1 SILDSLCHRLIL
13 LLKISQDEHAP
24 TQIQL
29 FIEMDLPATEDLL
42 LNPIRMLRFLFS
54 TTMGFKYTELS
65 VTNNKEF
72 EELVLNFNLSNLH
85 SFIISMMLLFT
96 SEEGTGN
103 HFIGSA
109 IKETYS
115 WKDGEGKNKS
125 PQKAQWHKLKRK
137 VEYQACM
144 WPVFVI
150 PYNFPPWVCLQDLWL
165 GVNTIDARAG
175 KEFILHTLM
184 GNQFLDTIN
193 ARLDMED
200 MGIQKYFNYTKSQ
213 LFYASLRKYFLLH
226 FLMPSAIWLD
236 SIYSEGI
243 GLHTKKIYMKRWF
256 GIVCLRIHNFA
267 SFNEG
272 NQDNEKTIEKQF
284 ATCVRKIEGHRIVE
298 HQISHLWNTKHFCNM
313 LVIIM
318 KKEQSITAKMMIVI
332 NDGV

>member
-1 SILDSLCHRLIL
+1 VAKLACTVESTCIKIIKTLMEIFHISLQYMWELEIL
-13 LLKISQDEHAP
+13 K
-24 TQIQL
+24 
-29 FIEMDLPATEDLL
+29 EMF
-42 LNPIRMLRFLFS
+42 FL
-54 TTMGFKYTELS
+54 MGFKYTELS

-175 KEFILHTLM
+175 KEFILHATPKHK
-184 GNQFLDTIN
+184 D
-193 ARLDMED
+193 
-200 MGIQKYFNYTKSQ
+200 
-213 LFYASLRKYFLLH
+213 
-226 FLMPSAIWLD
+226 
-236 SIYSEGI
+236 
-243 GLHTKKIYMKRWF
+243 
-256 GIVCLRIHNFA
+256 LRISYLIFDYWALHICLDITVCSALTHMIFA
-267 SFNEG
+267 
-272 NQDNEKTIEKQF
+272 I
-284 ATCVRKIEGHRIVE
+284 H
-298 HQISHLWNTKHFCNM
+298 
-313 LVIIM
+313 
-318 KKEQSITAKMMIVI
+318 
-332 NDGV
+332 